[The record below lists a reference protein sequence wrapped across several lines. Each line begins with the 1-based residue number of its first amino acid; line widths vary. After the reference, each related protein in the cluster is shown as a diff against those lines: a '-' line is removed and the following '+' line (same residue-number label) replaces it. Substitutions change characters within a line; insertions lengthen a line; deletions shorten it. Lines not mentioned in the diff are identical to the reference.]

1 MELNSKGELIPNFT
15 TMGTRYSRYS
25 LTPSHWNWS
34 GIKKKK
40 NFTTKLIFSIN
51 CERKKFAFPSSPRKF
66 NRYRAKE
73 GFVTFLVSIHAGKV
87 KFLRG
92 DVEKMAAGVGWH
104 GETLFLFFFFHR
116 IKVDAV
122 QGSGRPRRC
131 GIIPSGKVEIIKI
144 SNFQTGDRRRT
155 EDVRFGRLGWPLS
168 RFPYRACELRPNFE
182 LGKLETVEKKEKR
195 KNCFLFDAWWRHRKI
210 TSFPT
215 IIRRWLGYV
224 LVLVVAVF

>member
-1 MELNSKGELIPNFT
+1 MKEKSSHFLLLPASSTDTERRKDSLRSWYRFTRVKLNFSEETSRKWRRGWV
-15 TMGTRYSRYS
+15 GT
-25 LTPSHWNWS
+25 
-34 GIKKKK
+34 
-40 NFTTKLIFSIN
+40 
-51 CERKKFAFPSSPRKF
+51 
-66 NRYRAKE
+66 AKP
-73 GFVTFLVSIHAGKV
+73 FF
-87 KFLRG
+87 F
-92 DVEKMAAGVGWH
+92 
-104 GETLFLFFFFHR
+104 FFFFFHR